1 MALPVLI
8 KDNLGKTLEQTPTRL
23 KALREAIITELFNG
37 FIGSDLRED
46 RIAEQLAQIAQ
57 VLGRS
62 ATNEPTA
69 YENGLVK
76 TSATGAA
83 NLLTRQVERAISQVL
98 GRSPGKGST
107 GFIKALDSAFPT
119 GKNGQVTFKPSRSA
133 VSLFSPA
140 GEGNQVLSDN
150 NGATLTGQLPIEQAN
165 LYRQA
170 SIVANDALKVLAS
183 IEPFDPTADID
194 AVEAL
199 KALIRTQINS
209 LVEEFG
215 RLDEPRVDL
224 VNLYLRTIDA
234 NLDEL
239 GIRGRLSNDNGF
251 SRNGSGGSTQI
262 DLEEVFPVTLDDEA
276 QVAALELLKNY
287 RNTLEDIFLRF
298 LDVSE
303 SEQVSGHFSERLA
316 RVSILLPVVADSNIS
331 FMAALDSIGFTESER
346 RSDASLFTSLDPN
359 LSLTPF
365 RLSID
370 NRVDD
375 PDRRG
380 LNFLDLQRVPLPN
393 ITLNDFNDWVDR
405 FTTLEAPTVLAD
417 AGRFGLEFVT
427 DQADTLFWVIA
438 TVLDF
443 IQQSNDPD
451 SPIFRRGDTLLE
463 RILAFDRVKQT
474 LLELASQL
482 DTLADFGVE
491 AGTNDSQDV
500 GGVITPQVVQP

>member
-1 MALPVLI
+1 MAFPVKI
-8 KDNLGKTLEQTPTRL
+8 KDNLGNVLKQTPTRL
-23 KALREAIITELFNG
+23 KVLRQAIITDLFEG
-37 FIGSDLRED
+37 FIGSDIRGN

-69 YENGLVK
+69 YEDGLVK
-76 TSATGAA
+76 SSATSSA
-83 NLLTRQVERAISQVL
+83 NILTRQVERAISQVI
-98 GRSPGKGST
+98 GRSPGKGSV

-119 GKNGQVTFKPSRSA
+119 GKNGQIIFKPSRSV
-133 VSLFSPA
+133 VSLFSPN
-140 GEGNQVLSDN
+140 GEGNQVLADG
-150 NGATLTGQLPIEQAN
+150 NGASLTGQIPIEQAN

-170 SIVANDALKVLAS
+170 SIVAADALKVLAS

-215 RLDEPRVDL
+215 RLDEPRADL
-224 VNLYLRTIDA
+224 VNLYLRTIEA

-239 GIRGRLSNDNGF
+239 GIRGRLSDSNIVR
-251 SRNGSGGSTQI
+251 RNGAGGQI
-262 DLEEVFPVTLDDEA
+262 DLEDVFPVTLDDES

-287 RNTLEDIFLRF
+287 RDTLEDIFNRF

-303 SEQVSGHFSERLA
+303 SEQISGNFSERLA

-346 RSDASLFTSLDPN
+346 RSDAALFTTLDPN

-370 NRVDD
+370 NRIDD
-375 PDRRG
+375 PDRPGINR
-380 LNFLDLQRVPLPN
+380 LDLDRVSLPN
-393 ITLNDFNDWVDR
+393 ITLNDFNDWIDR
-405 FTTLEAPTVLAD
+405 FTTLEAPAVLAD

-427 DQADTLFWVIA
+427 DQADTLFWIIA
-438 TVLDF
+438 VVLDF
-443 IQQSNDPD
+443 IKQSNQPG
-451 SPIFRRGDTLLE
+451 SPIFLRGDTLLE
-463 RILAFDRVKQT
+463 RILEFDRVQQT
-474 LLELASQL
+474 LLELAFQL

-491 AGTNDSQDV
+491 VGTNDSLRNP
-500 GGVITPQVVQP
+500 GSAIIPQVLQP